1 MATSMLCA
9 IDEHSEVA
17 VKLAANMARAMGANL
32 TILSVNVGST
42 STSGVRTN
50 LWDGARL
57 KSFLEKAVGEAQEA
71 GAPDPTATSVEGH
84 DAASAIVAYADDHG
98 IDHIVVGTGGKGLAS
113 RLMLGSV
120 SRDVVLRA
128 HCSVTVAR

>member
-1 MATSMLCA
+1 MAASMLCA

-57 KSFLEKAVGEAQEA
+57 KSFLERAVAEAA
-71 GAPDPTATSVEGH
+71 
-84 DAASAIVAYADDHG
+84 
-98 IDHIVVGTGGKGLAS
+98 
-113 RLMLGSV
+113 
-120 SRDVVLRA
+120 
-128 HCSVTVAR
+128 